1 MDLLL
6 IMGTG
11 HPLFREYLLAS
22 AAADGP
28 PLWALDPAEPTWQAK
43 YLAGHTV
50 CDVFDPDAALAA
62 VRRVAAEHRVLGVF
76 CWHEAAVQAAS
87 EAAAELGLPGPDPA
101 AVRAVRDKSATRRLL
116 TIAGVPQPAFHI
128 VAPGGDGAEAAAAI
142 GFPLVVKPIAL
153 GASQGVIKVD
163 RMEDL
168 AAAMTAARGTRQAG
182 MTNDGTLLLEQYL
195 SGPEISVDAAVIDG
209 EYLPYALARKHIGPE
224 PYFEEMGHHVDPH
237 DPLLDDPELTAMLA
251 AAHKAVGWRHGSTH
265 TEVKLTPDGPVLV
278 EINGRLGGD
287 LIPYL
292 GQLANGIDSG
302 VVGTRLALGERPDL
316 AHRQDRHAAI
326 RFLVPP
332 FSAVADKIA
341 LPPARPGELETVTV
355 AAPGDELLMPPDGYI
370 ARYGCLIAMG
380 DSAIECEQILDR
392 AEAETIFEC
401 TPLRGAA

>member
-11 HPLFREYLLAS
+11 HELFREYLLAS

-50 CDVFDPDAALAA
+50 CDVFDPEAARDA
-62 VRRVAAEHRVLGVF
+62 VRRVAAEHNVLGVF

-87 EAAAELGLPGPDPA
+87 EAAAELGLPGPDPE
-101 AVRAVRDKSATRRLL
+101 AVRAVRDKSATRRAL
-116 TIAGVPQPAFHI
+116 TEAGLPQPAFH
-128 VAPGGDGAEAAAAI
+128 VLAPGEGGAQAAAAI

-163 RMEDL
+163 RAEDL
-168 AAAMTAARGTRQAG
+168 AAAVAAARRTRQAG
-182 MTNDGTLLLEQYL
+182 MRNDGTLLLEQYL
-195 SGPEISVDAAVIDG
+195 TGPEISVDAAVIDG
-209 EYLPYALARKHIGPE
+209 EYLPYALARKQIGPE
-224 PYFEEMGHHVDPH
+224 PYFEEMGHTVDPH
-237 DPLLDDPELTAMLA
+237 DPLLADAALTGMLA
-251 AAHKAVGWRHGSTH
+251 AAHEAVGWRHGSTH
-265 TEVKLTPDGPVLV
+265 TEVKLTPSGPVLV

-292 GQLANGIDSG
+292 GMLANGIDSG
-302 VVGTRLALGERPDL
+302 VAGTRLALGARPDL
-316 AHRQDRHAAI
+316 THRQDRHAAI

-332 FSAVADKIA
+332 CSAVVDKIA
-341 LPPARPGELETVTV
+341 LPPARAGELETVQV

-380 DSAIECEQILDR
+380 GSANECQEILDR